1 MEHARP
7 SVPERIMVMLSMKSF
22 LGEMLDI
29 VSVQTAASPFSFLS
43 IVFFPLPVWDNYLNQ
58 MAAFA
63 EDWGQKFEESLVP
76 EKVIEEEEW

>member
-1 MEHARP
+1 MNKE
-7 SVPERIMVMLSMKSF
+7 
-22 LGEMLDI
+22 D
-29 VSVQTAASPFSFLS
+29 
-43 IVFFPLPVWDNYLNQ
+43 PLYQPIWDNYLNQ